1 MAHIEVEAIG
11 MAATRKQSY
20 NPQRVK
26 RKVTRLLR
34 GPLVVRP
41 LCADSRQV
49 IGKGKREDR
58 FEMFLFTFRSKIN
71 PKSKEARLRSDV
83 GGAYVNCWINFKDFQ
98 AAEKL
103 AKLLIREQ
111 GWIPEIKTRESR
123 IQKRL
128 LKKKK
133 EKQYYA
139 EAIKYGYSLV
149 FHLWPKDAPDANRDY
164 ESEEEGKGTVTQNRV

>member
-1 MAHIEVEAIG
+1 
-11 MAATRKQSY
+11 
-20 NPQRVK
+20 
-26 RKVTRLLR
+26 
-34 GPLVVRP
+34 
-41 LCADSRQV
+41 
-49 IGKGKREDR
+49 
-58 FEMFLFTFRSKIN
+58 MFLFTFRSRIN
-71 PKSKEARLRSDV
+71 PKSKEARKRSDV
-83 GGAYVNCWINFKDFQ
+83 GGAYVNCWINFKDFE

-123 IQKRL
+123 VRRNS

-149 FHLWPKDAPDANRDY
+149 FHLWPKDAPDASRDY
-164 ESEEEGKGTVTQNRV
+164 EAEEKEESSVTQDGV